1 MPYLLDWNL
10 DTFPCESIRD
20 ILHLENLKAT
30 AREIFAR
37 KEGSGTTTQT
47 PCRETQ
53 SGAWNY
59 CDSLTLAG
67 TCLALLRALISCRIL
82 FTRSSESTSPSRSL
96 TKRTTRS
103 SVPWEIL
110 CPTARQ
116 STMVCAWCVASGA
129 KHMSITSYNSADP
142 KRTPP
147 GFLQG
152 VENVNK

>member
-10 DTFPCESIRD
+10 DTFPCESVRD

-47 PCRETQ
+47 PCRKTQ

-67 TCLALLRALISCRIL
+67 TCLALLRALISRRIL
-82 FTRSSESTSPSRSL
+82 FTEALKHLSQMFGISSQSAVMCKGRPWTGVGNVSLVSP
-96 TKRTTRS
+96 
-103 SVPWEIL
+103 
-110 CPTARQ
+110 
-116 STMVCAWCVASGA
+116 GA
-129 KHMSITSYNSADP
+129 ITVS
-142 KRTPP
+142 
-147 GFLQG
+147 Q
-152 VENVNK
+152 